1 MLTWLYEQAFAPLL
15 LLLAFCAWRRGQWP
29 ERMATMSFAAAW
41 LATLLVKPAIQVRF
55 FYVEAG
61 VLLVDGALL
70 IVLGW
75 LAVRSGR
82 GWLIWAT
89 AFQLLST
96 TAHLARAMDSSFSAL
111 GYLIMEGA
119 SSYPTLIALGVGLWL
134 HPRR

>member
-1 MLTWLYEQAFAPLL
+1 MLTWLYEQAFVPLL
-15 LLLAFCAWRRGQWP
+15 MLLALCAWRWGQWP
-29 ERMATMSFAAAW
+29 ERTAAASFAAAW
-41 LATLLVKPAIQVRF
+41 LATLLVKPTTHMRF
-55 FYVEAG
+55 FYVEFG

-70 IVLGW
+70 IALGL

-119 SSYPTLIALGVGLWL
+119 SSYPTLIALAVGLWQ
-134 HPRR
+134 HRRS